1 MKTLRYLL
9 IVAAVVSFLSVC
21 AQGLAQRPEAEMQ
34 STSTMVGS
42 GSTLPSAA
50 STGAML
56 TGETPGTYTPAKAP
70 KGPRRGWGSGEGGEP
85 GSGGESGEPG
95 DWHEPWE
102 DPIGDAMWPL
112 LAIAAAYALLRVYRR
127 KRRV

>member
-1 MKTLRYLL
+1 MKALRYLL
-9 IVAAVVSFLSVC
+9 IVAAMVSFLSVC

-50 STGAML
+50 TTGAML
-56 TGETPGTYTPAKAP
+56 TGEAPGTYTPAKAP
-70 KGPRRGWGSGEGGEP
+70 KGPRRGWGSGEG

-102 DPIGDAMWPL
+102 DPIGDAMWPMMV
-112 LAIAAAYALLRVYRR
+112 LALVYGVWCRVYRR
-127 KRRV
+127 KRV

>member
-50 STGAML
+50 TTGAML
-56 TGETPGTYTPAKAP
+56 TGEAPGTYTPAKAP
-70 KGPRRGWGSGEGGEP
+70 GMRKGSFNPGGEP
-85 GSGGESGEPG
+85 GPDEG
-95 DWHEPWE
+95 DNSEPWE